1 MAGEP
6 GGKEVPWAEQAIRG
20 TISLDVHARMPS
32 GPDQHHDRIADQ
44 TMYAAKRGAS
54 TAYDPREIA
63 NTFLGG
69 QALSLPPGTTNGI
82 TGHRGCSWV
91 LLMQRQAQYKTG
103 AAACVVFT
111 VHIAVVACGDRA
123 HQGQSQPHAART
135 FAGAG

>member
-54 TAYDPREIA
+54 TAYDPREIV

-69 QALSLPPGTTNGI
+69 RRCLCR
-82 TGHRGCSWV
+82 RGPRTASPD
-91 LLMQRQAQYKTG
+91 T
-103 AAACVVFT
+103 VV
-111 VHIAVVACGDRA
+111 VHGCC
-123 HQGQSQPHAART
+123 
-135 FAGAG
+135 